1 MEKVKTI
8 QYDIPY
14 TYENSSNPWLMGS
27 KDSETKDKK
36 ILTINGNKITSE
48 YMWSLNAEERNK
60 LLKDVFEY
68 YRKEGFP
75 TETYDDKFL
84 IDSFKK
90 LEKAD
95 QHKVID
101 NNGYVSN
108 FGQLCLPVCRHFCAD
123 KFWKASSESMSSI
136 EDVFYNDDL
145 FIKVL
150 KNRMGWNVTTEGGE
164 VRPYMFTLSNS
175 MIRCGIRNSGYG
187 YGVSNFRP
195 IIAKYIYNKYLAGEI
210 SPTVYDFSAGWGAR
224 CLAAMSLRYNYIGV
238 DPLTSNNIN
247 DMIKFYK
254 NSKELYIPGSY
265 ICYNVCSQDEVLYE
279 LLPNNID
286 LAFSCPPYFNLEVYS
301 KDATQSYNQ
310 YSNYNDW
317 LEYYWRPTI
326 KICHNKLKDAG
337 KLVFIIKDRYG
348 KLDLKEGM
356 EKIIFE
362 EGFEFVESLQYKTS
376 VNHLSNKV
384 NTGRNIKNNEY
395 ILTYAKLH

>member
-1 MEKVKTI
+1 MKEIKTI
-8 QYDIPY
+8 QYDTPY
-14 TYENSSNPWLMGS
+14 TYENSSNPWLMGG
-27 KDSETKDKK
+27 KDSNIPDKK
-36 ILTINGNKITSE
+36 ILTLNDHKITSE
-48 YMWSLNAEERNK
+48 YMWSLNAEERNQ

-68 YRKEGFP
+68 YRNKGFP
-75 TETYDDKFL
+75 AEKYDDKFL

-95 QHKVID
+95 QYKVID
-101 NNGYVSN
+101 ANGYVSN
-108 FGQLCLPVCRHFCAD
+108 FGQLCLPICRHFCAD

-164 VRPYMFTLSNS
+164 VRPYMFTLSDS

-238 DPLTSNNIN
+238 DPLTSDNIN

-254 NSKELYIPGSY
+254 NSKELYIPGSH

-279 LLPNNID
+279 LLPDNID

-301 KDATQSYNQ
+301 KDTTQSYNQ

-326 KICHNKLKDAG
+326 KICHNKLKDNG
-337 KLVFIIKDRYG
+337 KLIFIIKDRYG
-348 KLDLKEGM
+348 KLNLKEGM

>member
-27 KDSETKDKK
+27 KDSKTKDKR

-95 QHKVID
+95 QYKVID
-101 NNGYVSN
+101 ANGYVSN

-164 VRPYMFTLSNS
+164 VRPYMFTLSDS

-238 DPLTSNNIN
+238 DPLTSDNIN

-254 NSKELYIPGSY
+254 DSKELNISGSY
-265 ICYNVCSQDEVLYE
+265 ICYNVCSQNDVLYE
-279 LLPNNID
+279 LLPDNID

-326 KICHNKLKDAG
+326 KICHNKLKDNG
-337 KLVFIIKDRYG
+337 KLVFIIKNRYG

>member
-14 TYENSSNPWLMGS
+14 TYENSNNPWLMGS
-27 KDSETKDKK
+27 KDSKTKDKR

-95 QHKVID
+95 QYKVID
-101 NNGYVSN
+101 ANGYVSN

-164 VRPYMFTLSNS
+164 VRPYMFTLSDS

-238 DPLTSNNIN
+238 DPLTSDNIN

-254 NSKELYIPGSY
+254 DSKELNISGSY

-279 LLPNNID
+279 LLPDNID

-326 KICHNKLKDAG
+326 KICHNKLKDNG

-348 KLDLKEGM
+348 KLNLKEGM

>member
-27 KDSETKDKK
+27 KDSKTKDKR

-95 QHKVID
+95 QYKVID
-101 NNGYVSN
+101 ANGYVSN

-238 DPLTSNNIN
+238 DPLTSDNIN

-254 NSKELYIPGSY
+254 DSKELNISGSY

-279 LLPNNID
+279 LLPDNID

-326 KICHNKLKDAG
+326 KICHNKLKDNG
-337 KLVFIIKDRYG
+337 KLVFIIKDKYG

-362 EGFEFVESLQYKTS
+362 EGFEFIESLQYKTS

>member
-48 YMWSLNAEERNK
+48 YMWSLNVEERNK
-60 LLKDVFEY
+60 LLKEVFEY
-68 YRKEGFP
+68 YRANGFP
-75 TETYDDKFL
+75 AEKYDDKFL

-95 QHKVID
+95 QYKVID
-101 NNGYVSN
+101 TNGYVSN

-164 VRPYMFTLSNS
+164 VRPYMFTLSDS

-238 DPLTSNNIN
+238 DPLTSDNIN

-254 NSKELYIPGSY
+254 DSKELHISGSH

-279 LLPNNID
+279 LLPDNID

-310 YSNYNDW
+310 YYNYNDW

-348 KLDLKEGM
+348 KLNLKEGM

>member
-27 KDSETKDKK
+27 KNSETKDKK

-48 YMWSLNAEERNK
+48 YMWSLNVEERNK
-60 LLKDVFEY
+60 LLKEVFEY
-68 YRKEGFP
+68 YRANGFP
-75 TETYDDKFL
+75 AEKYDDKFL

-95 QHKVID
+95 QYKVID
-101 NNGYVSN
+101 ANGYVSN

-164 VRPYMFTLSNS
+164 VRPYMFTLSDS

-238 DPLTSNNIN
+238 DPLTSDNIN

-254 NSKELYIPGSY
+254 NSKELHIPGLH

-279 LLPNNID
+279 LLPDNID

-317 LEYYWRPTI
+317 LEYYWRPTV
-326 KICHNKLKDAG
+326 KICHNKLKDNG

>member
-68 YRKEGFP
+68 YRANGFP
-75 TETYDDKFL
+75 SEKYDDKFL

-95 QHKVID
+95 QYKVID
-101 NNGYVSN
+101 ANGYVSN

-164 VRPYMFTLSNS
+164 VRPYMFTLSDS

-195 IIAKYIYNKYLAGEI
+195 IIAKYIYTKYLAGEI

-238 DPLTSNNIN
+238 DPLTSDNIN

-254 NSKELYIPGSY
+254 NSKELHISGSH

-279 LLPNNID
+279 LLPDNID

-317 LEYYWRPTI
+317 LEYYWRPTV
-326 KICHNKLKDAG
+326 KICHNKLKDNG

-348 KLDLKEGM
+348 KLNLKEGM

-384 NTGRNIKNNEY
+384 NTGRNTKNNEY
-395 ILTYAKLH
+395 ILTYVKLH

>member
-27 KDSETKDKK
+27 KDSKTKDKR
-36 ILTINGNKITSE
+36 IITINGNKITSE

-95 QHKVID
+95 QYKVID
-101 NNGYVSN
+101 ANGYVSN

-164 VRPYMFTLSNS
+164 VRPYMFTLSDS

-210 SPTVYDFSAGWGAR
+210 NPTVYDFSAGWGAR

-238 DPLTSNNIN
+238 DPLTSDNIN

-254 NSKELYIPGSY
+254 NSKELYIPGSH
-265 ICYNVCSQDEVLYE
+265 ICYNICSQDEVLYE
-279 LLPNNID
+279 LLPDNID

-395 ILTYAKLH
+395 ILTYVKLH

>member
-68 YRKEGFP
+68 YRANGFP
-75 TETYDDKFL
+75 AEKYDDKFL

-95 QHKVID
+95 QYKVID
-101 NNGYVSN
+101 ANGYVSN

-164 VRPYMFTLSNS
+164 VRPYMFTLSDS

-210 SPTVYDFSAGWGAR
+210 SPTVYDLSAGWGAR

-238 DPLTSNNIN
+238 DPLTSDNIN

-254 NSKELYIPGSY
+254 NSKELHISGSH

-279 LLPNNID
+279 LLPDNID

-317 LEYYWRPTI
+317 LEYYWRPTV
-326 KICHNKLKDAG
+326 KICHNKLKDNG

-348 KLDLKEGM
+348 KLNLKEGM

-384 NTGRNIKNNEY
+384 NTGRNTKNNEY

>member
-27 KDSETKDKK
+27 KDSKIKDKR
-36 ILTINGNKITSE
+36 IITINGNKITSE
-48 YMWSLNAEERNK
+48 YMWSLNSLGKNIQ
-60 LLKDVFEY
+60 DIVVEY
-68 YRKEGFP
+68 YRDKGFP
-75 TETYDDKFL
+75 AETYDDKFL

-95 QHKVID
+95 QYKVID
-101 NNGYVSN
+101 ANGYVSN

-164 VRPYMFTLSNS
+164 VRPYMFTLSDS

-238 DPLTSNNIN
+238 DPLTSDNIN

-254 NSKELYIPGSY
+254 NSKELYIPGSH

-279 LLPNNID
+279 LLPDNID

-356 EKIIFE
+356 EKIILKKDL
-362 EGFEFVESLQYKTS
+362 SLL
-376 VNHLSNKV
+376 NLFNIRHL
-384 NTGRNIKNNEY
+384 
-395 ILTYAKLH
+395 

>member
-27 KDSETKDKK
+27 KDSETKGKK

-68 YRKEGFP
+68 YRAKGFP
-75 TETYDDKFL
+75 AEKYDDKFL

-95 QHKVID
+95 QYKVID
-101 NNGYVSN
+101 ANGYVSN

-164 VRPYMFTLSNS
+164 VRPYMFTLSDS

-210 SPTVYDFSAGWGAR
+210 SPTIYDFSAGWGAR

-238 DPLTSNNIN
+238 DPLTSDNIN

-254 NSKELYIPGSY
+254 DSKELNISGSH

-279 LLPNNID
+279 LLPDNID
-286 LAFSCPPYFNLEVYS
+286 LTFSCPPYFNLEVYS

-317 LEYYWRPTI
+317 LEYYWRPTV
-326 KICHNKLKDAG
+326 KICHNKLKDNG

-348 KLDLKEGM
+348 KLNLKEGM

>member
-279 LLPNNID
+279 LLPDNID

>member
-27 KDSETKDKK
+27 KDSETKDKR

-48 YMWSLNAEERNK
+48 YMWSLNVEERNK
-60 LLKDVFEY
+60 LLKEVFEY
-68 YRKEGFP
+68 YRANGFP
-75 TETYDDKFL
+75 VEKYDDKFL

-95 QHKVID
+95 QYKVID
-101 NNGYVSN
+101 YNGYVSN

-238 DPLTSNNIN
+238 DPLTSDNIN

-254 NSKELYIPGSY
+254 NSKELHISGSH

-279 LLPNNID
+279 LLPDNIN

-317 LEYYWRPTI
+317 LEYYWRPTV
-326 KICHNKLKDAG
+326 KICHNKLKDNG

-348 KLDLKEGM
+348 KLNLKEGM

>member
-68 YRKEGFP
+68 YRANGFP
-75 TETYDDKFL
+75 AEKYDDKFL

-95 QHKVID
+95 QYKVID
-101 NNGYVSN
+101 ANGYVSN

-164 VRPYMFTLSNS
+164 VRPYMFTLSDS

-238 DPLTSNNIN
+238 DPLTSDNIN

-254 NSKELYIPGSY
+254 DSKELHISGSH

-279 LLPNNID
+279 LLPDNID

-317 LEYYWRPTI
+317 LEYYWRPTV
-326 KICHNKLKDAG
+326 KICHNKLKDNG

-348 KLDLKEGM
+348 KLNLKEGM

>member
-68 YRKEGFP
+68 YRANGFP
-75 TETYDDKFL
+75 AEKYDDKFL

-95 QHKVID
+95 QHKIID
-101 NNGYVSN
+101 ANGYVSN

-123 KFWKASSESMSSI
+123 KFWKASSESMTSI

-164 VRPYMFTLSNS
+164 VRPYMFTLSDS

-210 SPTVYDFSAGWGAR
+210 NPTVYDFSAGWGAR

-238 DPLTSNNIN
+238 DPLTSDNIN
-247 DMIKFYK
+247 NMIKFYK
-254 NSKELYIPGSY
+254 NSKELYIPGSH

-326 KICHNKLKDAG
+326 KICHNKLKDNG

>member
-27 KDSETKDKK
+27 KDSETKDKR

-95 QHKVID
+95 QYKVID
-101 NNGYVSN
+101 ANGYVSN

-164 VRPYMFTLSNS
+164 VRPYMFTLSDS

-210 SPTVYDFSAGWGAR
+210 NPTVYDFSAGWGAR

-238 DPLTSNNIN
+238 DPLTSDNIN

-254 NSKELYIPGSY
+254 DSKELHISGSH

-317 LEYYWRPTI
+317 LEYYWRPTV
-326 KICHNKLKDAG
+326 KICHNKLKDNG
-337 KLVFIIKDRYG
+337 KLIFIIKDRYG
-348 KLDLKEGM
+348 KLNLKEGM

>member
-68 YRKEGFP
+68 YRAKGFP
-75 TETYDDKFL
+75 AEKYDDKFL

-164 VRPYMFTLSNS
+164 VRPYMFTLSDS

-238 DPLTSNNIN
+238 DPLTSDNIN

-254 NSKELYIPGSY
+254 NSKELHISGSH

-279 LLPNNID
+279 LLPDNID

-317 LEYYWRPTI
+317 LEYYWRPTV
-326 KICHNKLKDAG
+326 KICHNKLKDNG

-348 KLDLKEGM
+348 KLDLKKGM

>member
-48 YMWSLNAEERNK
+48 YMWSLNAEERNQ

-68 YRKEGFP
+68 YRAKGFP
-75 TETYDDKFL
+75 VEKYDDKFL

-95 QHKVID
+95 QYKVID
-101 NNGYVSN
+101 ANGYVSN

-164 VRPYMFTLSNS
+164 VRPYMFTLSDS

-238 DPLTSNNIN
+238 DPLTSDNIN

-254 NSKELYIPGSY
+254 DSKELHISGSH

-279 LLPNNID
+279 LLPDNID

-317 LEYYWRPTI
+317 LEYYWRPTV
-326 KICHNKLKDAG
+326 KICHNKLKDNG

>member
-27 KDSETKDKK
+27 KDSKTKDKR

-95 QHKVID
+95 QYKVID
-101 NNGYVSN
+101 ANGYVSN

-238 DPLTSNNIN
+238 DPLTSDNIN
-247 DMIKFYK
+247 DMIKFY
-254 NSKELYIPGSY
+254 NDSKELNISGSY

-279 LLPNNID
+279 LLPDNID

-326 KICHNKLKDAG
+326 KICHNKLKDNG

>member
-27 KDSETKDKK
+27 KDSKTKDKR

-48 YMWSLNAEERNK
+48 YMWSLNVEERNK
-60 LLKDVFEY
+60 LLKEVFEY
-68 YRKEGFP
+68 YRANGFP
-75 TETYDDKFL
+75 AEKYDDKFL

-95 QHKVID
+95 QYKVID
-101 NNGYVSN
+101 YNGYVSN

-164 VRPYMFTLSNS
+164 VRPYMFTLSDS

-210 SPTVYDFSAGWGAR
+210 SPTIYDFSAGWGAR

-238 DPLTSNNIN
+238 DPLTSDNIN

-254 NSKELYIPGSY
+254 DSKELCIPGSH
-265 ICYNVCSQDEVLYE
+265 ICYSICSQDDVLYE
-279 LLPNNID
+279 LLPDNID

-326 KICHNKLKDAG
+326 KICHNKLKNAG

>member
-1 MEKVKTI
+1 MHKRI
-8 QYDIPY
+8 I
-14 TYENSSNPWLMGS
+14 
-27 KDSETKDKK
+27 
-36 ILTINGNKITSE
+36 TINGNKITSE
-48 YMWSLNAEERNK
+48 YMWSLNTEERNK

-68 YRKEGFP
+68 YRDKGFP
-75 TETYDDKFL
+75 AETYDDKFL

-95 QHKVID
+95 QHKIID
-101 NNGYVSN
+101 ANGYVSN
-108 FGQLCLPVCRHFCAD
+108 FGQLCLPVCRHFCSD
-123 KFWKASSESMSSI
+123 KFWQASSESMTSI

-164 VRPYMFTLSNS
+164 VRPYMFTLSDS

-238 DPLTSNNIN
+238 DPLTSDNIN

-254 NSKELYIPGSY
+254 NSKELYIPGSH

-362 EGFEFVESLQYKTS
+362 EGFKFVESLQYKTS